1 MKKNDK
7 IKQRLSLND
16 VEYIMLE
23 KKDLVEYIIVFER
36 KALTHI
42 SHHTIFLHVLPKF
55 GFSPS
60 LSLLIIGLFFTLS
73 LALFLSVFVYCI

>member
-42 SHHTIFLHVLPKF
+42 SHQTIFLHVLPKF
-55 GFSPS
+55 GFPPS